1 MGFAN
6 WLARKGRVG
15 GTARTVAQG
24 WKTIKDK
31 NPGTN
36 PIDIATT
43 YVRKRYKANGDLHLA
58 KEVLRML
65 HNVNP
70 LWLETR
76 GNMDDAIVPYA
87 AYIAGLIVAV
97 MVFVLLSKL
106 NKGSGSD

>member
-70 LWLETR
+70 LNLSW
-76 GNMDDAIVPYA
+76 AILMVENKDEAINLYDRMSEWQN
-87 AYIAGLIVAV
+87 ILIQEIR
-97 MVFVLLSKL
+97 KY
-106 NKGSGSD
+106 GIDPE